1 MKPEDRTLQSRRLLL
16 MKIRDLDV
24 SHCDNG
30 SSCDNH
36 GFEVARLDTISEP
49 RLYKTE
55 RCGSGRSRKIH
66 TSWKCHQ
73 K

>member
-24 SHCDNG
+24 SRCDNG
-30 SSCDNH
+30 TCCDNQ
-36 GFEVARLDTISEP
+36 GFEVARLDTLSEP
-49 RLYKTE
+49 RLDKT
-55 RCGSGRSRKIH
+55 GRFGCARLRDVHARRK
-66 TSWKCHQ
+66 CYQ